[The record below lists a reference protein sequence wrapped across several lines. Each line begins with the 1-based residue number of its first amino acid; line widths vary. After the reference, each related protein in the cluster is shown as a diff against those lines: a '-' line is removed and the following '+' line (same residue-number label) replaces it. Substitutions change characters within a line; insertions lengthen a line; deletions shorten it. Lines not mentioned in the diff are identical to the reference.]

1 MELERTAQFN
11 FLFWKLFYKI
21 KDTKKAL
28 NKNEIPNEI
37 EQARCKINNMEK
49 NKLFS
54 IKVNEIDLLTYGG
67 FVKEKKVEI

>member
-1 MELERTAQFN
+1 
-11 FLFWKLFYKI
+11 
-21 KDTKKAL
+21 
-28 NKNEIPNEI
+28 
-37 EQARCKINNMEK
+37 MEK